1 MEEEGREAGMFLLNK
16 TPTVL
21 PDQSFNISRLLSHQ
35 PLSSTHP
42 YPTDRAPLSHD
53 RALYLPTFSHL
64 LIVNTTNITP
74 TPPSPSPHRCQ
85 LIPLPLSEAV
95 C

>member
-1 MEEEGREAGMFLLNK
+1 VEEEGREAGMFLLNK

-21 PDQSFNISRLLSHQ
+21 ADQSFNISRLLSHQ

-42 YPTDRAPLSHD
+42 YPADRAPLSHD

-64 LIVNTTNITP
+64 LIVNTTSITP
-74 TPPSPSPHRCQ
+74 TPPPPPPHRRQ